1 MRPVFWPA
9 LLAALAL
16 IGCAAKVVL
25 LSKSAL
31 VPQGLD
37 LSGQWALSDASGE
50 TRTAARETL
59 VFVFFESGKNLK
71 VTQTGGGL
79 FVSFDRSVVE
89 EYRFGE
95 RREISVGEITADRV
109 SGWEG
114 RSYVIE
120 TLDKNGAQLS
130 EKYALAQA
138 GRILTREIVIHQ
150 GERTLLQL
158 RQAFEKT

>member
-1 MRPVFWPA
+1 MV
-9 LLAALAL
+9 LS
-16 IGCAAKVVL
+16 GCAAKVVL
-25 LSKSAL
+25 LSKSAN
-31 VPQGLD
+31 VPVGLD
-37 LSGQWALSDASGE
+37 LSGLWAISDSTGE
-50 TRTAARETL
+50 TQASARETL

-71 VTQTGGGL
+71 VTQTGSGL

-120 TLDKNGAQLS
+120 TLDKTGAQLS
-130 EKYALAQA
+130 EKYTLVQA
-138 GRILTREIVIHQ
+138 GRMLTRDIMIHQ

-158 RQAFEKT
+158 RQSFEKI